1 LLAIG
6 TIVVGLYI
14 SEGQYGLY
22 TIALVPSAT
31 LLLFQD
37 WGVGSALTKYC
48 ASYRASGKEGE
59 LRTLIMSGIVFA
71 ALTGLILTSILIGIA
86 NFVASTVYSKPESAF
101 LMTLSS
107 ITVFSAAINTC
118 TISIISG
125 FERMGLSSVTMLVSA
140 IAQGLLSP
148 LLVFLGFGALG
159 AIVGFTTASVA
170 SAITG
175 ALLLYFAIYRKLP
188 ANKISKQ
195 IIFNSLKKL
204 LRYGIPISVAT
215 ILAGITTEIYYFI
228 MARSVEVAM
237 IGNYSIANNFTV
249 ILTFFIFPLQAV
261 LFPAFSKLDL
271 STERQLLKTIYTSSV
286 KYSSLFLVPVTLAI
300 MVLSAPMV
308 ETLYGDKWLSAS
320 MFLTLIVAGN
330 LVVLLGN
337 LSFGRLLYAMG
348 ETKMLIKL
356 GIIDI
361 IIGVPLAFLLI
372 PSFGIIG
379 VIIGNTL
386 IAPISSLLVGVYWTW
401 KKYGTKPDFN
411 NSLRILIASAIASIL
426 TFLFLQLFVTA
437 AWITLAFGA
446 IIFLLTYIISLP
458 IVGAID
464 LIDIGNLRLL
474 FSEMRLASKIIE
486 LPLAIIEGITK
497 RIR

>member
-1 LLAIG
+1 
-6 TIVVGLYI
+6 
-14 SEGQYGLY
+14 
-22 TIALVPSAT
+22 
-31 LLLFQD
+31 
-37 WGVGSALTKYC
+37 
-48 ASYRASGKEGE
+48 
-59 LRTLIMSGIVFA
+59 
-71 ALTGLILTSILIGIA
+71 
-86 NFVASTVYSKPESAF
+86 
-101 LMTLSS
+101 MTLSS
-107 ITVFSAAINTC
+107 ITIFSAAINTC
-118 TISIISG
+118 SISIING

-159 AIVGFTTASVA
+159 AVVGFTTASVA

-175 ALLLYFAIYRKLP
+175 ALILYFAIYRKLP
-188 ANKISKQ
+188 ASKISKQ
-195 IIFNSLKKL
+195 IIFNSLKQL
-204 LRYGIPISVAT
+204 LRYGIPISIST
-215 ILAGITTEIYYFI
+215 ILVGITTEIYYFV
-228 MARSVEVAM
+228 MARSVEAAM
-237 IGNYSIANNFTV
+237 IGNLGIANNFTV
-249 ILTFFIFPLQAV
+249 ILTFFIFPLQSV
-261 LFPAFSKLDL
+261 LFPAFSKIDL
-271 STERQLLKTIYTSSV
+271 SKDSQLLKTIYTSSV
-286 KYSSLFLVPVTLAI
+286 KYSSLFLVPVTMAI
-300 MVLSAPMV
+300 MILSTPLV
-308 ETLYGDKWLSAS
+308 ETLYGDKWLSAPL
-320 MFLTLIVAGN
+320 FLTLVVAGN

-356 GIIDI
+356 GLIDI

-386 IAPISSLLVGVYWTW
+386 IAPISGLSVGIYWTW

-411 NSLRILIASAIASIL
+411 NSSRILLASTIASIL

-437 AWITLAFGA
+437 AWVTLVFGA
-446 IIFLLTYIISLP
+446 ILFLLTYLVSIPL
-458 IVGAID
+458 VGAIS

>member
-1 LLAIG
+1 
-6 TIVVGLYI
+6 
-14 SEGQYGLY
+14 
-22 TIALVPSAT
+22 
-31 LLLFQD
+31 
-37 WGVGSALTKYC
+37 
-48 ASYRASGKEGE
+48 
-59 LRTLIMSGIVFA
+59 
-71 ALTGLILTSILIGIA
+71 
-86 NFVASTVYSKPESAF
+86 
-101 LMTLSS
+101 
-107 ITVFSAAINTC
+107 
-118 TISIISG
+118 
-125 FERMGLSSVTMLVSA
+125 
-140 IAQGLLSP
+140 
-148 LLVFLGFGALG
+148 
-159 AIVGFTTASVA
+159 
-170 SAITG
+170 
-175 ALLLYFAIYRKLP
+175 
-188 ANKISKQ
+188 
-195 IIFNSLKKL
+195 
-204 LRYGIPISVAT
+204 
-215 ILAGITTEIYYFI
+215 
-228 MARSVEVAM
+228 
-237 IGNYSIANNFTV
+237 
-249 ILTFFIFPLQAV
+249 
-261 LFPAFSKLDL
+261 
-271 STERQLLKTIYTSSV
+271 
-286 KYSSLFLVPVTLAI
+286 
-300 MVLSAPMV
+300 MV